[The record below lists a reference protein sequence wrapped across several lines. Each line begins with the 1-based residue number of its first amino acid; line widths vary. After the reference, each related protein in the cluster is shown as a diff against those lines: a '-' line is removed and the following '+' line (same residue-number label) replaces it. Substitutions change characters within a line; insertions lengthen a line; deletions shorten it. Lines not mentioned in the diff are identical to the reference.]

1 MKIIFSRKGFD
12 SGTGCIPSPIMPDGT
27 MISLPIPDRF
37 GTVAYGDLACAEY
50 NVGKLVTDLKGKRK
64 NRKNAQVLLTAS
76 DRAHLDPDLSKDI
89 CTRTAKSWRP
99 ALGQCGSAAG
109 VLHNHNIGAG
119 DLFLFFGWFR
129 QCETFGD
136 TYRYVRGAQDI
147 HALFGYLRVGSV
159 IKLAK
164 DPIPDWAQHH
174 PHLHGTRQGR
184 NVLYVGADTLGLPSC
199 EYLSG
204 AGTFKQFTHT
214 LQLTAPSKN
223 RSVWRVPRWMYPDN
237 KKPPLSSHERRDRW
251 QLFDDSC
258 QLKSVGRGQEFVL
271 DTNFYPEAVNWALSF
286 ISAIKEN
293 HEISGAGFLTD
304 K

>member
-1 MKIIFSRKGFD
+1 MKIILSRKGFD
-12 SGTGCIPSPIMPDGT
+12 SGTGFIPSAIMPDGT
-27 MISLPIPDRF
+27 MMSLPIPDRHS
-37 GTVAYGDLACAEY
+37 TVGYGDLAVE
-50 NVGKLVTDLKGKRK
+50 NHSLGKIVTDLKGKRISRSK
-64 NRKNAQVLLTAS
+64 GLVPLVET
-76 DRAHLDPDLSKDI
+76 DRAHLDPDLLENVCI
-89 CTRTAKSWRP
+89 RPTTTWRP

-109 VLHNHNIGAG
+109 VLYNHNIGAG

-129 QCETFGD
+129 QCETVGD

-184 NVLYVGADTLGLPSC
+184 NVLYVGADTLGLQGC

-251 QLFDDSC
+251 QLFDDCC
-258 QLKSVGRGQEFVL
+258 QLKSVGRGQAFVL
-271 DTNFYPEAVNWALSF
+271 DTSSYPEAVNWALSF
-286 ISAIKEN
+286 ISE
-293 HEISGAGFLTD
+293 
-304 K
+304 